1 MGFGFVEY
9 RRPEQ
14 AQKALKQLQVRGFSG
29 GAPKVAWRVVG
40 RGPVSPPVRSGSP
53 GEATLALALE
63 GTVARGKPR
72 SFLSTPQP
80 R

>member
-14 AQKALKQLQVRGFSG
+14 AQKALKQLQVS
-29 GAPKVAWRVVG
+29 RVLG
-40 RGPVSPPVRSGSP
+40 HPC
-53 GEATLALALE
+53 EAT
-63 GTVARGKPR
+63 ARGKQSSLPLH
-72 SFLSTPQP
+72 SHFDSLSPVILQLWDWSVPGTVFTWV